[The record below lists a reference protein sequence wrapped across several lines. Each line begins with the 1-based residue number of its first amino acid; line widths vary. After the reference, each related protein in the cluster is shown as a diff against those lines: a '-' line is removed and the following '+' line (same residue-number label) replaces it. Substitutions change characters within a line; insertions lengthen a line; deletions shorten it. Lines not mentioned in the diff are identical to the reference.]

1 MYNKKELESNILL
14 DLSGNKEYISRLM
27 KCIEM
32 VDYPLIIERRQ
43 ASFAYTLLFIRYS
56 MAKRGIP
63 LRTIENGAMRKHIE
77 NTLLSILNGKK

>member
-14 DLSGNKEYISRLM
+14 DLSGNKEYINILM
-27 KCIEM
+27 KCTELT
-32 VDYPLIIERRQ
+32 DYPLIIERRQ
-43 ASFAYTLLFIRYS
+43 ADFAYTLLAIRYS

-77 NTLLSILNGKK
+77 NILSNI

>member
-14 DLSGNKEYISRLM
+14 ELSGDKEYISRLM
-27 KCIEM
+27 KCIEI

-43 ASFAYTLLFIRYS
+43 ANFAYTLLYIRYS

-77 NTLLSILNGKK
+77 NILLNI